1 MKRKRTLVQVNIP
14 EDVVVEEILE
24 KLPVKSVLRFRA
36 VSKVWR
42 REIESRR
49 FQERHLKHEQ
59 KSREP
64 SIVLVKRRLYDSGE
78 AGLTTL
84 SLGQTSVSLD
94 NHIHYPA
101 VLNPEQ
107 LGRFEFVRITRSCDG
122 LVCLYSENY
131 FMLSENTCMY
141 VINPATRWYRQ
152 LPEARFQALAP
163 DRDPMIRF
171 SYPLLGFG
179 KDDITGI
186 HKLVW
191 LYNSDCLDLDG
202 QTNTCEVFSLDD
214 TNNTNWNWRHDVI
227 VSCPHPIL
235 HGKYP
240 AHVHGSLHWFIDAG
254 TQVQVLSLHL
264 HTETFMVMDKIPVA
278 SAPHGCITMCTLNN
292 RLCLSE
298 DKGDTQTI
306 WSFHQD
312 NMAWHKTYV
321 IDLRSTLS
329 ACIEEEYRFTTP
341 PLASLLDHRLLI
353 FDSSDSHT
361 TNLVRYN
368 PTSKSFSQFLN
379 ATSYC
384 LAGAISY
391 SQSLISLP

>member
-1 MKRKRTLVQVNIP
+1 MPTKRKRSLVTVNIP
-14 EDVVVEEILE
+14 DDVVVEEILE

-36 VSKVWR
+36 VSKLWR

-49 FQERHLKHEQ
+49 FQERHLKHQE

-64 SIVLVKRRLYDSGE
+64 SILVVKPRIYDSGK

-84 SLGQTSVSLD
+84 SLGATSVSLD

-101 VLNPEQ
+101 VLSPMQ
-107 LGRFEFVRITRSCDG
+107 VGRFEFVRITRSCDG

-191 LYNSDCLDLDG
+191 LYNSDCLSLDG
-202 QTNTCEVFSLDD
+202 QTNTCEVFSLD
-214 TNNTNWNWRHDVI
+214 TNNNMTWRHDVI
-227 VSCPHPIL
+227 ASCPHPIL
-235 HGKYP
+235 HGKAP
-240 AHVHGSLHWFIDAG
+240 AHAHGSLHWKYK
-254 TQVQVLSLHL
+254 SY
-264 HTETFMVMDKIPVA
+264 P
-278 SAPHGCITMCTLNN
+278 CIFTLK
-292 RLCLSE
+292 L
-298 DKGDTQTI
+298 
-306 WSFHQD
+306 
-312 NMAWHKTYV
+312 
-321 IDLRSTLS
+321 LR
-329 ACIEEEYRFTTP
+329 
-341 PLASLLDHRLLI
+341 
-353 FDSSDSHT
+353 
-361 TNLVRYN
+361 
-368 PTSKSFSQFLN
+368 
-379 ATSYC
+379 
-384 LAGAISY
+384 
-391 SQSLISLP
+391 